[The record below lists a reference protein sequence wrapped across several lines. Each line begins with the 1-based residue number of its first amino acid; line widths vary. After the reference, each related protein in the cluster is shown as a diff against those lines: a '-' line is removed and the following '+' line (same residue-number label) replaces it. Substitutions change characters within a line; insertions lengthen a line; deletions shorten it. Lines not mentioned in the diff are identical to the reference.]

1 MRVAR
6 KSAMLGFSFSP
17 VWARDFFKESAR
29 VSASS
34 LSVVPST
41 RAFLTS
47 SDRETPLV
55 AAVVANFRYRG

>member
-6 KSAMLGFSFSP
+6 KSAMLAFNFSP
-17 VWARDFFKESAR
+17 VRARDFFKESAR
-29 VSASS
+29 DSASC

-47 SDRETPLV
+47 SDRKTGLV
-55 AAVVANFRYRG
+55 AAVVANFR